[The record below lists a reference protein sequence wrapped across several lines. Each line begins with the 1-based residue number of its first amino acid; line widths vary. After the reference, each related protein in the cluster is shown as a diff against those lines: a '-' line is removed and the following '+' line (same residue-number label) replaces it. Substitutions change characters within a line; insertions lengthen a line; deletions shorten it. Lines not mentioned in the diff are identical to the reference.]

1 MRLWPWLSGA
11 ATGWPDADPVV
22 VTRRGMAVVV
32 LLLFALVRCVH
43 LGQAVI
49 DVAVG
54 ARVYTRPVLAVLCAG
69 CCVAESGVL
78 LGWSW
83 MRGRLELG
91 AMLGDAMFGL
101 VGLGVLSVA
110 MAQTQGRLDT
120 LNWML
125 PYTVGTG
132 VGLAFALAADR
143 GWGGR
148 RLAVASVTVAVLAA
162 GYLVSV
168 LLPHRLPD
176 ETTQDLAQN
185 MAGYPVFFVVSVML
199 AAAARRRVAT
209 VVVLTGEVTELAAR
223 TAREAVLASLTA
235 ELFSPVLDVMDRVAA
250 DPADTVSQRPV
261 ARQMLDRIDDL
272 ATSIEQEHA
281 HG

>member
-1 MRLWPWLSGA
+1 MRLFPWLSGA
-11 ATGWPDADPVV
+11 ATGWRDADPVV

-69 CCVAESGVL
+69 GCVVESGVL

-83 MRGRLELG
+83 TRGRLELA

-110 MAQTQGRLDT
+110 IAQTRGRLDT

-125 PYTVGTG
+125 RYTVGSG
-132 VGLAFALAADR
+132 VGLAFALSADR
-143 GWGGR
+143 GRGGR
-148 RLAVASVTVAVLAA
+148 RL
-162 GYLVSV
+162 
-168 LLPHRLPD
+168 
-176 ETTQDLAQN
+176 
-185 MAGYPVFFVVSVML
+185 
-199 AAAARRRVAT
+199 
-209 VVVLTGEVTELAAR
+209 
-223 TAREAVLASLTA
+223 
-235 ELFSPVLDVMDRVAA
+235 
-250 DPADTVSQRPV
+250 
-261 ARQMLDRIDDL
+261 
-272 ATSIEQEHA
+272 
-281 HG
+281 